1 MPPHVL
7 RSLHELLIELFT
19 PEDLKIL
26 LQRDVHDAALIN
38 GRAIVRSLPEQV
50 SAERFVWLLI
60 EELERR
66 GHLADAAQLDHLF
79 EALRRARPYRSQWLD
94 EVFALVRAQ
103 IGRDIAEP
111 PRFARRD
118 LKWSHVFRPALMDE
132 LRQRLERTGFVS
144 VIGPPGIG
152 KTEICAEYV
161 HTQRQGPLV
170 GADAPP
176 PTLWIDASAVQTRSD
191 LVVALSQ
198 SVRLPNAHDITVDK
212 HAQYLLQ
219 HLQAQYPG
227 LLIVLDGVQE
237 TLTPDA
243 LALLERLNGL
253 GIGLLLSAQMATAA
267 LCEQILDAPNLT
279 VPEATAL
286 LETLYQHLQPALT
299 VGGLREADRAQLA
312 RVSEALMGHPGCL
325 IQAGNHFGTVSPR
338 DMLPRVKRYKGLI
351 DGALEH
357 VWRDELSE
365 DERTFAL
372 LLASSSC
379 GLLLSDLE
387 DCLGESPERDTL
399 DVLLELR
406 RRSWVR
412 PTLLSRGQ
420 GTYYRYELMS
430 AARPLVERL
439 VGAEP
444 FALAQTRAREALVRR
459 AKALAVG
466 LHRRG
471 WEEALDELDLR
482 VPDLKIL
489 LKELIQSDINAAAEL
504 MLALDRVLV
513 VRGLV
518 FEHLDL
524 YNLVMAGGI
533 ERVDEDLTA
542 WLYLGRAMVFN
553 RRRDREMCMVDIE
566 QARRVAERPGV
577 PLKTLARVRIGWI
590 ELTGRYV
597 GFSAIE
603 GEIDDV
609 RDLVSRSGDAGLM
622 MSFRYILS
630 SMEIL
635 SGRMSHAESELLEVL
650 EYRRKDGDSIR
661 ETYVTDHLIMLARL
675 RGQFKV
681 ALEYVDARIKTEQ
694 VIGRRGRQVELDWSR
709 GALLFELLEDEEAL
723 SSIGSAYQAA
733 VDIRSVRWQG
743 YCLLLRALIRQCRG
757 DSTRA
762 QRDYLEA
769 IHLYDSAGLESQRI
783 SAASYY
789 LLWCAQESQHEEAV
803 ELELSALNGL
813 TERHVEP
820 MVEAFLYDAMMVRRI
835 LIDDFSGAVVWA
847 KKSGDLYKSMSRF
860 TATHIYNQI
869 ATHLTGLHNKA
880 KTSIELDPTL
890 YTIPVERGASE
901 RTRLSALID
910 KIINK
915 SI

>member
-26 LQRDVHDAALIN
+26 LQRDLHDAALIN

-103 IGRDIAEP
+103 VGRDIAEP

-212 HAQYLLQ
+212 HARYLIQ

-243 LALLERLNGL
+243 LALLEQLNGL

-299 VGGLREADRAQLA
+299 VGGLREADRAQLT

-444 FALAQTRAREALVRR
+444 FAQAQTRAREALVHR

-489 LKELIQSDINAAAEL
+489 LKELIHSDINAAAEL

-513 VRGLV
+513 VRGLA
-518 FEHLDL
+518 FDQIQLI
-524 YNLVMAGGI
+524 NLVLDGNEEKIHPSLVARLLMDRARVI
-533 ERVDEDLTA
+533 ERTPQRSQTLPDARRALTA
-542 WLYLGRAMVFN
+542 ADQSGEAEVMLMARVVLADLLGREVMLDEAEHWLTEARSLTNGETPQSLIAHLLHIDAALIGYRGRFDLAETPLKESLSIRIALGDELQATLVMESINNAYN
-553 RRRDREMCMVDIE
+553 RLGRVGESIE
-566 QARRVAERPGV
+566 ILYKKQEIERRVGRPRQTAILHHSLGLALLELGNVKSAQAEFEVAVAASRQLADDRFVARSLLVLG
-577 PLKTLARVRIGWI
+577 LTLEDQQQYELALQAIGDAQRQSQAAGALADSVNARAHLAICMARAGRIQEARVSIQGTLPLLTDERIG
-590 ELTGRYV
+590 
-597 GFSAIE
+597 A
-603 GEIDDV
+603 EIRAWVFDCA
-609 RDLVSRSGDAGLM
+609 S
-622 MSFRYILS
+622 
-630 SMEIL
+630 
-635 SGRMSHAESELLEVL
+635 
-650 EYRRKDGDSIR
+650 
-661 ETYVTDHLIMLARL
+661 LIFWLA
-675 RGQFKV
+675 
-681 ALEYVDARIKTEQ
+681 
-694 VIGRRGRQVELDWSR
+694 
-709 GALLFELLEDEEAL
+709 
-723 SSIGSAYQAA
+723 
-733 VDIRSVRWQG
+733 
-743 YCLLLRALIRQCRG
+743 
-757 DSTRA
+757 
-762 QRDYLEA
+762 
-769 IHLYDSAGLESQRI
+769 
-783 SAASYY
+783 
-789 LLWCAQESQHEEAV
+789 
-803 ELELSALNGL
+803 
-813 TERHVEP
+813 
-820 MVEAFLYDAMMVRRI
+820 
-835 LIDDFSGAVVWA
+835 
-847 KKSGDLYKSMSRF
+847 GDLYASSRLLSE
-860 TATHIYNQI
+860 AHV
-869 ATHLTGLHNKA
+869 AAEGLPP
-880 KTSIELDPTL
+880 TSEAIVRGVL
-890 YTIPVERGASE
+890 VEFFETKNHVSLEGLRDVGRWG
-901 RTRLSALID
+901 RTVQNILARSP
-910 KIINK
+910 
-915 SI
+915 